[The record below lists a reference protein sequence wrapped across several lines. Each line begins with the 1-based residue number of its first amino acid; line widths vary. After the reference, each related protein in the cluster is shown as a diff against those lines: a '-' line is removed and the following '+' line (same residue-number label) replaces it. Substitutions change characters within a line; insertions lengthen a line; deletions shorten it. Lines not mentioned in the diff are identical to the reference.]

1 MAENHAVLRF
11 PEVVCGTGL
20 ALDVKPEVQNFFCF
34 IIRKK

>member
-11 PEVVCGTGL
+11 PEVVFGTGIP
-20 ALDVKPEVQNFFCF
+20 LDVKPEVQNFFSF